1 MLEISAALEIVL
13 SRASLLAP
21 ESTFQLLGRVLA
33 EDIASDLDSPPF
45 AKSTMDGYALRS
57 ADSGIDVKL
66 TLIEEVPAGRT
77 PTKVVGPGQTT
88 RVMTGAPIPDG
99 ADAVVPHELV
109 DLDQDSICLRG
120 TIPARNF
127 ILPRGKE
134 MRTGEVV
141 LPKGTQVNP
150 PAIGL
155 LAAVGRTSVQAY
167 PIPRVAVVS
176 TGDEIV
182 EAGRQPGPS
191 QIRNS
196 NGPMLQ
202 ALGMSTGAATRYMGI
217 APDQPGPLANLLR
230 NAFDAAEIVVISGGV
245 SAGSFD
251 FVPGVLKGLGVET
264 HFHKINLKPGK
275 PLLFGTL
282 GSKLVFGLPGN
293 PVSSFVGF
301 ELFVR
306 PAVSKM
312 AGYAE
317 PGPNFV
323 TIPLATDLKTDNN
336 RVTFLP
342 GRLEVAANGYQVR
355 PGKWFGSA
363 DLRAMLTTNALIRVP
378 AGDLFLPAGT
388 LVSTLPL
395 KW

>member
-1 MLEISAALEIVL
+1 MLEIATALEIVL
-13 SRASLLAP
+13 SRANLLAP
-21 ESTFQLLGRVLA
+21 ESSSQPLGRVLA

-57 ADSGIDVKL
+57 ADSGSEVKL
-66 TLIEEVPAGRT
+66 TAIEEVPAGRT
-77 PTKVVGPGQTT
+77 PTKTVGAGQTT

-99 ADAVVPHELV
+99 ADAVVQHELV
-109 DLDQDSICLRG
+109 DLDGDSIRLRG
-120 TIPARNF
+120 TIAAGNF
-127 ILPRGKE
+127 ILTRGKE

-141 LPKGTQVNP
+141 LPKGTLLNP
-150 PAIGL
+150 AAIGL
-155 LAAVGRTSVQAY
+155 LATVGKTSAQVY
-167 PIPRVAVVS
+167 PIPRIAVVS

-182 EAGRQPGPS
+182 EANQRPGPS

-202 ALGMSTGAATRYMGI
+202 ALGATTGSPTKYVGI
-217 APDQPGPLANLLR
+217 APDQPEQLATLLR
-230 NAFDAAEIVVISGGV
+230 DAFAAAEIVVISGGV

-251 FVPGVLKGLGVET
+251 FVPGVLKELGVET

-306 PAVSKM
+306 PAVCKI
-312 AGYAE
+312 AGHAE

-323 TIPLATDLKTDNN
+323 SIPLAADLKTDNN
-336 RVTFLP
+336 RVTFMP
-342 GRLEVAANGYQVR
+342 GKLESGANGYQVR

-378 AGDLFLPAGT
+378 AGELFFAAGSS
-388 LVSTLPL
+388 VSVLPL

>member
-1 MLEISAALEIVL
+1 MFEIATALEIVL
-13 SRASLLAP
+13 SRASPLAP
-21 ESTFQLLGRVLA
+21 EIALLPLGRVLA

-45 AKSTMDGYALRS
+45 AKSTMDGYAIRS
-57 ADSGIDVKL
+57 SDSGNTVSLKV
-66 TLIEEVPAGRT
+66 IEEVPAGRT
-77 PTKVVGPGQTT
+77 PTKAVCAGQTT

-99 ADAVVPHELV
+99 ADAVVQHELV
-109 DLDQDSICLRG
+109 DPDGDSIRLRG
-120 TIPARNF
+120 TIPPGNF
-127 ILPRGKE
+127 ILTRGKE
-134 MRTGEVV
+134 MRRGEVV
-141 LPKGTQVNP
+141 LPKGTKLNP
-150 PAIGL
+150 AAIGL
-155 LAAVGRTSVQAY
+155 LAAVGRTSVQAF
-167 PIPRVAVVS
+167 PIPRIAVVS

-182 EAGRQPGPS
+182 EAGQVPGPS

-202 ALGMSTGAATRYMGI
+202 ALGTTTGAATRYMGI
-217 APDQPGPLANLLR
+217 APDRPELLANLLR
-230 NAFDAAEIVVISGGV
+230 EAFDAAEIVVISGGV

-251 FVPGVLKGLGVET
+251 FVPGVLKDLGVET

-312 AGYAE
+312 AGHPE

-342 GRLEVAANGYQVR
+342 GRLEAGSNGYQVC

-378 AGDLFLPAGT
+378 AGELFFAAGSS
-388 LVSTLPL
+388 VSVLPL

>member
-1 MLEISAALEIVL
+1 MLEIATALEIVL
-13 SRASLLAP
+13 SRASVLTP
-21 ESTFQLLGRVLA
+21 ESTTHPLGRVLA

-57 ADSGIDVKL
+57 ADSGNSIAFSV
-66 TLIEEVPAGRT
+66 IEEVPAGRM
-77 PTKVVGPGQTT
+77 PTRVVGPGQTT
-88 RVMTGAPIPDG
+88 RIMTGAPIPEG

-109 DLDQDSICLRG
+109 DLDAQTIRLRG
-120 TIPARNF
+120 SIPVGQF
-127 ILPRGKE
+127 ILTRGKE
-134 MRTGEVV
+134 MQTGEVV
-141 LPKGTQVNP
+141 LPRGTRLT
-150 PAIGL
+150 PASIGL
-155 LAAVGRTSVQAY
+155 LAAVGRTAVQAY
-167 PIPRVAVVS
+167 PIPRIAVVS

-182 EAGRQPGPS
+182 EAGQQPGAS

-202 ALGMSTGAATRYMGI
+202 ALGTSTGAATQYMGI
-217 APDQPGPLANLLR
+217 APDQPEQLANLVR
-230 NAFDAAEIVVISGGV
+230 DAFDAAEIVVISGGV

-251 FVPGVLKGLGVET
+251 FVPGVLKNLGVET

-282 GSKLVFGLPGN
+282 GTKLVFGLPGN

-306 PAVSKM
+306 PAVCKM
-312 AGYAE
+312 AGQAE

-342 GRLEVAANGYQVR
+342 GRLEAAANGYQVR

-378 AGDLFLPAGT
+378 AGELALAAGT
-388 LVSTLPL
+388 SVSVLPL